1 MLSMDH
7 YTYWK
12 EGVAEGRAE
21 GLAEGRAEGLTEG
34 KAQGK
39 AEVVLQMLRENVS
52 PELIAKFTN
61 FTVEEVTAIAK
72 EHALM

>member
-21 GLAEGRAEGLTEG
+21 G
-34 KAQGK
+34 K
-39 AEVVLQMLRENVS
+39 AEVVIQMLRKKLSLEM
-52 PELIAKFTN
+52 IAEVTN

>member
-21 GLAEGRAEGLTEG
+21 GRAEGLAEG
-34 KAQGK
+34 KT
-39 AEVVLQMLRENVS
+39 EVAIQMLRKKLSLEM
-52 PELIAKFTN
+52 IAEVTN
-61 FTVEEVTAIAK
+61 FTVEEVKSIAK
-72 EHALM
+72 EYALM